1 MGVQIPRPTFATH
14 VFCTRCGQKTGWY
27 LRRGSSWPN
36 GGVEADYGDG
46 RPRCPVHGGLLRTAP
61 RYKRARDEYLGGKSY
76 SEPRIQVMEETGE

>member
-36 GGVEADYGDG
+36 GGVLADYGDG

-61 RYKRARDEYLGGKSY
+61 RNKRSRMDYLGEKRY
-76 SEPRIQVMEETGE
+76 TEARIQVMEDKTT